1 MLDHHMPPEYLQC
14 DFDSSL
20 WKSASGFEHLFS
32 QKIFPYIWLM
42 VLKEEI
48 VECERF
54 ELSHF
59 RVSVRQVTLNLEV
72 SD

>member
-1 MLDHHMPPEYLQC
+1 
-14 DFDSSL
+14 
-20 WKSASGFEHLFS
+20 
-32 QKIFPYIWLM
+32 M

-59 RVSVRQVTLNLEV
+59 RVYVRQVTLNLEV